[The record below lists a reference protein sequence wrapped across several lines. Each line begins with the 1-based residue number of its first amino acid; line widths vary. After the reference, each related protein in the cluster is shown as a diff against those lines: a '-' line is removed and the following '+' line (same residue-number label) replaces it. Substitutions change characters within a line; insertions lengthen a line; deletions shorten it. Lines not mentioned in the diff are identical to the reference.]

1 MTEKKKTACREG
13 TPASGKDGKDTE
25 DLAVCGQYTTKDRN
39 NQQVLRRAVKIAAR
53 VLNAAGLCRYDDPA
67 KCRRVWP
74 PEEKT
79 CEKCIERWLLAK
91 ARKELGDG

>member
-1 MTEKKKTACREG
+1 MFANKKN
-13 TPASGKDGKDTE
+13 P
-25 DLAVCGQYTTKDRN
+25 CGQYTTGPEERQGMKTKET
-39 NQQVLRRAVKIAAR
+39 VERRAVKIAAR